1 MSDTRPDSG
10 GDEPRPDDRALDRRA
25 GDHHYRAYVG
35 PPVVY
40 DLVANLTTSLL
51 MCLGLREQHDVL
63 DLGCGSLRIGRLL
76 IPYLARGRYTGL
88 EPNSWLIEEG
98 IRENV
103 GSDLIALRQPTFVTN
118 DDFDI
123 SSGGRSYDFVL
134 AQSIF
139 SHTQTSLLR
148 MALAQVALGLR
159 ERGAL
164 VATYVG
170 GSSDTQGDGDQWLY
184 PAVARHTWR
193 TMEAALS
200 NAGLFGAP
208 LDWPHPF
215 QKWFI
220 ASPTADVVTQLAGV
234 RRAFGDSP
242 SLPTAIAIGRP
253 EPLIGQA

>member
-1 MSDTRPDSG
+1 MSATPPLPG
-10 GDEPRPDDRALDRRA
+10 EEETAPDDLGLDRRA

-35 PPVVY
+35 PPIVY

-51 MCLGLREQHDVL
+51 LCLGLREQHDLL
-63 DLGCGSLRIGRLL
+63 DLGCGSLRIGRML
-76 IPYLARGRYTGL
+76 IPYLGRGRYTGL
-88 EPNSWLIEEG
+88 EPNSWLIDDG

-103 GSDLIALRQPTFVTN
+103 GADLIALRQPTFVTN

-139 SHTQTSLLR
+139 SHTETSLLR
-148 MALAQVALGLR
+148 TALAQVALGLR

-164 VATYVG
+164 VATWVIG
-170 GSSDTQGDGDQWLY
+170 KSDTEGDGEEWVY
-184 PAVARHTWR
+184 PRVARHTWR
-193 TMEAALS
+193 TVEAAL
-200 NAGLFGAP
+200 ADARLFGAP

-220 ASPTADVVTQLAGV
+220 ASPSEDVVTTLAGV
-234 RRAFGDSP
+234 RRAFGDAP
-242 SLPTAIAIGRP
+242 SLPTAIAVGRP
-253 EPLIGQA
+253 DTPAG